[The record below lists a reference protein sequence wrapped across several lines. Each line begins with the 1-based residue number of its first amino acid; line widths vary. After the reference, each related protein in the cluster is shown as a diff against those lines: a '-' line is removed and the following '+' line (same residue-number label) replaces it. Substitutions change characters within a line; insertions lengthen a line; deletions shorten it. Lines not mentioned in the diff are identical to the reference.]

1 MVRERGVEPLN
12 PFGHMGLNHACFP
25 ISSYAHGCSR
35 RESNPISLGY
45 EPNVIPFHFAAIL
58 VRVTRFELATNAP
71 KAFMLPLHYTHIAGN
86 PIYYSLGFA
95 FKARFVFSYATI
107 SGTPVGLCTHPTY
120 YPVTCM
126 NFAPMRE
133 SNSPASAV
141 PLR

>member
-1 MVRERGVEPLN
+1 MVPNGRVELPTTDYKSVAL
-12 PFGHMGLNHACFP
+12 P
-25 ISSYAHGCSR
+25 IT
-35 RESNPISLGY
+35 PIR
-45 EPNVIPFHFAAIL
+45 L